1 MLRET
6 MSIGERERERHKER
20 ERDRERERQR
30 ETERQ
35 RDRDRQRCQMHID
48 TENTDIFIYVRNTYI
63 LNKTEFMRYKSLY
76 VLSVR
81 SVV

>member
-6 MSIGERERERHKER
+6 MSLGERERERHTER
-20 ERDRERERQR
+20 ETEREKERQR